1 MHVERDW
8 HCLLDLTL
16 KAWLWQ
22 HGHRLKDELLQHAE
36 LCKLHAQYTMT
47 FLHDGLGR
55 RRIQASLGRHRSKFA
70 ACTTARGELGQH
82 LQHASLDQIPRDCLA
97 EERAPSAAPREQR
110 RNSDGQLVDAKVAAD
125 ELITPDCADR
135 AQVAGDYR
143 GQTISTGGQIM
154 HEAVPGKELAW

>member
-1 MHVERDW
+1 
-8 HCLLDLTL
+8 LLNLTL

-36 LCKLHAQYTMT
+36 LRELHAQYTMA

-55 RRIQASLGRHRSKFA
+55 RRIQATLGRHRSKFA
-70 ACTTARGELGQH
+70 ARATARGELGQH

-97 EERAPSAAPREQR
+97 EEWAASAALREQR

-125 ELITPDCADR
+125 ELVTPDCADR
-135 AQVAGDYR
+135 PQAAGDYR
-143 GQTISTGGQIM
+143 GQYIPTRGQIM
-154 HEAVPGKELAW
+154 HEAVPGQELA